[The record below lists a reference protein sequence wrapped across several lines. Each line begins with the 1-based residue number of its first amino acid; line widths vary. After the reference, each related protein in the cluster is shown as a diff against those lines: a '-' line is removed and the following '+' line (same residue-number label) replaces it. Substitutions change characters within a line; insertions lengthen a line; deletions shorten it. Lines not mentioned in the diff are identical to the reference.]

1 MYDVYQFKNKNMQI
15 WRYGGEIKKLLRY
28 DVRNL
33 KGSVCVRALIFKI
46 FVYNIYARGA
56 YIFYFTHTVYFILR
70 VYIRRAYV
78 YKICFILNIC
88 LVYHIHI
95 LFQFSYIILYYFIK
109 YSRYTHLPIYIYIYI
124 DYWYFR
130 L

>member
-1 MYDVYQFKNKNMQI
+1 MQI
-15 WRYGGEIKKLLRY
+15 WRYEGEIKKLLRY

-56 YIFYFTHTVYFILR
+56 YIFYFTHVYIIR

-78 YKICFILNIC
+78 YKIYFILNIC
-88 LVYHIHI
+88 LVYH
-95 LFQFSYIILYYFIK
+95 SYFI
-109 YSRYTHLPIYIYIYI
+109 SI
-124 DYWYFR
+124 
-130 L
+130 